1 MLQEDGDAIGA
12 VRKLRKSLLVTS
24 VSCLFIIYCLLII
37 NYYCCFV
44 FLLLYYYC
52 LFYLYICLELF
63 HSCPQLHPSSSVIEN
78 YDCKYGGVSE
88 EEGLPFVTEFEYM
101 LDELVEII
109 WNWVVT

>member
-1 MLQEDGDAIGA
+1 
-12 VRKLRKSLLVTS
+12 
-24 VSCLFIIYCLLII
+24 
-37 NYYCCFV
+37 
-44 FLLLYYYC
+44 
-52 LFYLYICLELF
+52 
-63 HSCPQLHPSSSVIEN
+63 LHPSSSVIEN